1 METIRKGSKGEAVK
15 TLQKALH
22 LLADGVFGPMTE
34 EAVKEFQ
41 HMHGLTADG
50 VVGSKTWAAL
60 GVTGGSIAGLQTKT
74 TKRSINEII
83 VHCSATIEGKD
94 FTVDDI
100 RKWHVRD
107 RGWSDIGYHFVVYRD
122 GSIHKGRNIDI
133 AGAHTTGHNT
143 HSIGVCYVGG
153 CDRNLKPKDTRTPA
167 QKEALLKLMK
177 QLKKDYPKATIHGHY
192 EYANKACPCF
202 KPKEEYRD
210 I

>member
-15 TLQKALH
+15 VLQQALH
-22 LLADGVFGPMTE
+22 LLADGSFGPLTE

-41 HMHGLTADG
+41 HSHGLTADG
-50 VVGSKTWAAL
+50 IVGPATWKAL
-60 GVTGGSIAGLQTKT
+60 GVSDGGSLNLKTKT
-74 TKRSINEII
+74 SKRSINEII
-83 VHCSATIEGKD
+83 CHCSATVEGKD

-100 RKWHVRD
+100 RKWHVKD

-122 GSIHKGRNIDI
+122 GSIHKGRDIDKV
-133 AGAHTTGHNT
+133 GAHTTGHNT

-153 CDRNLKPKDTRTPA
+153 LDKNLKPKDTRTQA
-167 QKEALLKLMK
+167 QKDALLKLMK

-202 KPKEEYRD
+202 KPKEEYKN